1 MHYEVCCF
9 WRFSKKSLHYQ
20 HMESSKI
27 DACMHGIVN
36 LLGSIGGTIGF
47 LGIGFVLDTVGF
59 VYPFI
64 MRAIAYIV
72 AALLIYFKLKD

>member
-1 MHYEVCCF
+1 
-9 WRFSKKSLHYQ
+9 
-20 HMESSKI
+20 
-27 DACMHGIVN
+27 MHGIVN